1 MSREI
6 NWEEPLSDEDR
17 VYLEHRLDAP
27 AGFGGMNIAQAI
39 EANDAK
45 HGRAE
50 KAQALSREERIA
62 ELRTIIADSQNEME
76 RLVSEGN
83 LEANPNLGKQ
93 GDPAVGLVVD
103 NTGVDGERPEGSP
116 EPKETYSNEKYW
128 TKARLSEEIEARNGD
143 RVAAG
148 LDALS
153 TSGTRSE
160 MVERLQKDDKELEE
174 A

>member
-1 MSREI
+1 MSRDI

-50 KAQALSREERIA
+50 KAQALSREERIT
-62 ELRTIIADSQNEME
+62 ELRTIIADAQNEME
-76 RLVSEGN
+76 RLVTEGN
-83 LEANPNLGKQ
+83 LETNPNLGKQ

-116 EPKETYSNEKYW
+116 EPIPDYSDVKYW
-128 TKARLSEEIEARNGD
+128 TVPKLQEEISARNVD
-143 RVAAG
+143 RKAAG
-148 LDALS
+148 LDEIS
-153 TSGTRSE
+153 TTGKRAE
-160 MVERLQKDDKELEE
+160 LVERLQKDDEELEG
-174 A
+174 